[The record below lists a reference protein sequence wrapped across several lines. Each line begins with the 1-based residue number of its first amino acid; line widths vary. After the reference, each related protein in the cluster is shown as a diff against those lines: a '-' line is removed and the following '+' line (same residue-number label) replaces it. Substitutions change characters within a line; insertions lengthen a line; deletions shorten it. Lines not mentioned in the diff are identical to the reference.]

1 MAGLLVLQ
9 DEATPLGL
17 QINWTK
23 TKIQQVGEPHLAQP
37 TVQVAAENVDLVN
50 DIVYLGSLISHDGG
64 SETDI
69 ATHRNRKGL
78 LLPPREE
85 YLEVSYT
92 YGDEG
97 AALQDLHT
105 SSPALW
111 M

>member
-1 MAGLLVLQ
+1 MTEEVRR
-9 DEATPLGL
+9 
-17 QINWTK
+17 
-23 TKIQQVGEPHLAQP
+23 
-37 TVQVAAENVDLVN
+37 VN
-50 DIVYLGSLISHDGG
+50 RVNSRSAVSIYCDA
-64 SETDI
+64 SESQ
-69 ATHRNRKGL
+69 GL

-105 SSPALW
+105 PSPALR